1 VTAITTPATSAA
13 SADVTSA
20 PLGPCELAE
29 ELPIVLGQYRE
40 AGSALERAAPDEP
53 LTCERGAPAGPT
65 REKLFR
71 ITVDATVRL
80 WATGGPYPDLSGLFP
95 SVRVRV
101 VRGCP
106 GEPGSTVVA
115 CGETM
120 AEDLPRGRY
129 FVTVVP
135 TKPSEALAE
144 NPPAGALAY
153 RLSSPGDTQ
162 CPEDLAT
169 RRLDDWMG
177 QSVPQRR
184 ELGDLNGD
192 TRTDVAVEYR
202 AASNAS
208 ATRVLVADDYP
219 RCLRAVL
226 DAEVTLKPDGGA
238 SGGWKQLRTTA
249 WAPSPSGIIEDMY
262 VVRRAAFD
270 AKLGRYVE
278 GKRLGCSDGPSPDAK
293 SVPCRETR

>member
-1 VTAITTPATSAA
+1 MPAAKTSA
-13 SADVTSA
+13 
-20 PLGPCELAE
+20 
-29 ELPIVLGQYRE
+29 R
-40 AGSALERAAPDEP
+40 
-53 LTCERGAPAGPT
+53 
-65 REKLFR
+65 LFR
-71 ITVDATVRL
+71 ITAEATLRL

-95 SVRVRV
+95 PVLVRV

-106 GEPGSTVVA
+106 GEPGSSVVA
-115 CGETM
+115 CGETVAM
-120 AEDLPRGRY
+120 DLPEGRY

-135 TKPSEALAE
+135 TSPSERLAA

-153 RLSSPGDTQ
+153 RISSHGDTR
-162 CPEDLAT
+162 CPEELAT

-177 QSVPQRR
+177 QSVPERR

-192 TRTDVAVEYR
+192 TRADVAVEYR
-202 AASNAS
+202 NASNVP

-219 RCLRAVL
+219 RCLRTVL
-226 DAEVTLKPDGGA
+226 DADVTLKLDA
-238 SGGWKQLRTTA
+238 SSSSGWRHLRTTA
-249 WAPSPSGIIEDMY
+249 SATSPSGVLEDLF

-293 SVPCRETR
+293 AVACRDPRAP